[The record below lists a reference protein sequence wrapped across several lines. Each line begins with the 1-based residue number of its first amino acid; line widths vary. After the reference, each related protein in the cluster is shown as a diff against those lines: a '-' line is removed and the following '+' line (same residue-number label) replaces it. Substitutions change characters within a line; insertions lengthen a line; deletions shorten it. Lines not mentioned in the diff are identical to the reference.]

1 MKQAEADR
9 RHDTL
14 ARPWPKDRRTAHRRR
29 LALHAPVPPLS
40 SRESAPPRAP
50 AGWATSIW
58 AVVAAFG
65 TYFCMYAFRRPFTA
79 ATFAGPDTTGIDFKT
94 VLVTAQVLG
103 YMLAKFVGI
112 RVVAEMPA
120 GRRPLAILALV
131 AVAEAALVLFGITP
145 RPWNALWLFCNGL
158 PLGMVFG
165 LVLGCLEGRRLSE
178 VMTAGL
184 CASFIVADGAMKS
197 VGAWLL
203 TRGVTE
209 DWMPAAA
216 GAIFLVPLAAGT
228 AMLAR
233 IPPPDEHD
241 RAARAERAPLSRTE
255 RRALWGRY
263 AAGLSAIVVVYL
275 LITILR
281 SVRADFAPELW
292 RSLGAPAVPGTFTR
306 SELVVAAGVVL
317 VNGAVGTVRDNR
329 VAFFTAL
336 AVCGGGIAL
345 AMGALAAQG
354 AGLLA
359 PLPFMVL
366 VGLGLYLP
374 YVAVHTTVF
383 ERLLAMTRERGTV
396 GFLMYV
402 ADAFGYLGYV
412 GVMLARHLWGGPPGA
427 GEFLPFFRAVAWS
440 TMGASAVMLAV
451 AWCVFA
457 RRESRVVAA
466 DAGTR

>member
-1 MKQAEADR
+1 MIRWPAPSPSAPKPRTGAPRRR
-9 RHDTL
+9 RH
-14 ARPWPKDRRTAHRRR
+14 AP
-29 LALHAPVPPLS
+29 HAIVPPPS
-40 SRESAPPRAP
+40 SRESAPPRA
-50 AGWATSIW
+50 AARWGGSAWAI
-58 AVVAAFG
+58 VAAFG
-65 TYFCMYAFRRPFTA
+65 TYFCMYAFRKPFTA
-79 ATFAGPDTTGIDFKT
+79 ATFAGSEVAGIDFKT

-103 YMLAKFVGI
+103 YTLSKFVGI
-112 RVVAEMPA
+112 RVVSEMPA
-120 GRRPLAILALV
+120 RRRPLAILALV
-131 AVAEAALVLFGITP
+131 AVAEVALVLVGITP
-145 RPWNALWLFCNGL
+145 RPWNAFWLFCNGL

-184 CASFIVADGAMKS
+184 CASFIVADGATKS

-203 TRGVTE
+203 ARGVSE

-216 GAIFLVPLAAGT
+216 GAIFLVPLAAGA

-233 IPPPDEHD
+233 IPPPDDHD

-255 RRALWGRY
+255 RRDLWGRH
-263 AAGLSAIVVVYL
+263 AAGLSAIVAVYL
-275 LITILR
+275 LVTILR

-317 VNGAVGTVRDNR
+317 VNGTLAAVRDNR
-329 VAFFTAL
+329 AAFFTAL
-336 AVCGGGIAL
+336 AVCAGGIAL
-345 AMGALAAQG
+345 ALAALVAQG

-412 GVMLARHLWGGPPGA
+412 GVMAGRHLWGGPAAA
-427 GEFLPFFRAVAWS
+427 GEGFLPFFRAVAWS
-440 TMGASAVMLAV
+440 TLAAAAVMLAV
-451 AWCVFA
+451 AWRVFA
-457 RRESRVVAA
+457 RREAPARAA
-466 DAGTR
+466 DAGTT